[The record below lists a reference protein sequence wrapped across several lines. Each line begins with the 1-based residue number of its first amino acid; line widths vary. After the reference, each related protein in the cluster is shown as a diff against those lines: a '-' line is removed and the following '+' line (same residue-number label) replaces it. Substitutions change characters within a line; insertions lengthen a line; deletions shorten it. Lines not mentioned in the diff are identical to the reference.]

1 MAGAVA
7 GLVVGAAAAM
17 APFAAVRLAVITPFI
32 PMYEMTEILVE
43 GLTAFL
49 LAVQFRATRRAYLGG
64 LAGAYVLVMVTAVI
78 QLLIFPGVFA
88 KDGLLGAGPQSAV
101 WLWVVWHAGFA
112 LAVALALLTRT
123 GPANRVKR
131 EAMARAGW
139 VLMAGAP
146 LAGLVLAWLVIRH
159 SAMLPMLIAQGAYS
173 FLREGLTGRIV
184 IGSILVAAAL
194 CVWITRLRDLVSL
207 WVAVALLASL
217 GDCLLV
223 LLAGQR
229 YSLGWYGGRL
239 LSVVSSS
246 VVLCALVYEFTWAYQ
261 RLLDANHE
269 LAHRVMHDGL
279 TGAFNR
285 VYFGEQFPRE
295 LRRAVRERAP
305 MSVVMIDV
313 DHFKT
318 FNDACGHA
326 AGDRCLIEVAAA
338 LQGAMRRPGDFV
350 ARYGGEEFVAVLP
363 RTGAAGAMVTAEAMR
378 HAVTRLGVSR
388 GDGGGEVVT
397 VSLGLATVDP
407 AVEAV
412 GPEVLVQRAD
422 RALYQAK
429 RAGRNRVVAFAVTG
443 RLEAAVL

>member
-1 MAGAVA
+1 
-7 GLVVGAAAAM
+7 
-17 APFAAVRLAVITPFI
+17 
-32 PMYEMTEILVE
+32 
-43 GLTAFL
+43 
-49 LAVQFRATRRAYLGG
+49 
-64 LAGAYVLVMVTAVI
+64 
-78 QLLIFPGVFA
+78 
-88 KDGLLGAGPQSAV
+88 
-101 WLWVVWHAGFA
+101 
-112 LAVALALLTRT
+112 
-123 GPANRVKR
+123 
-131 EAMARAGW
+131 
-139 VLMAGAP
+139 MAGAP

-412 GPEVLVQRAD
+412 GPEVLVQAGGSGAVPGEAGGAEPGGGVCGDGAAGGGSFVKDASGSFLKKRTEKLFSLWVAGCFERAVD
-422 RALYQAK
+422 LENDCSGNESRCCHGPQESKFLLLLKK
-429 RAGRNRVVAFAVTG
+429 RLLSCWLRGRRFFRRG
-443 RLEAAVL
+443 R